1 MTWWTCPPVGLH
13 CFQKHHVNFSPAAV
27 AKAPLPPLPLV
38 EVIQMLP
45 AAPRWVCTLFNEQ
58 RKQPARKW
66 GLEDPLLHI
75 KGTINWGQMKQ
86 CAGVCVYCVRVE
98 RHEGHY
104 HKSMPL
110 AYVSTFISIRLP
122 WNQTSFF
129 WIQFTWFLLHR
140 IFFLTFFTLHN
151 DGNHDAIVII
161 YWLSA
166 TSSTL
171 PSAAVCSFI
180 SLCCVFLGFAL

>member
-1 MTWWTCPPVGLH
+1 MFQQNSHANATEQWHSEHWRQNHFLMTWWTCPPVGLR

-75 KGTINWGQMKQ
+75 KDTINWGQMKQ

-110 AYVSTFISIRLP
+110 AYVSTYISIRLP
-122 WNQTSFF
+122 WNQT
-129 WIQFTWFLLHR
+129 R
-140 IFFLTFFTLHN
+140 FFLTSVHMIFV
-151 DGNHDAIVII
+151 A
-161 YWLSA
+161 
-166 TSSTL
+166 
-171 PSAAVCSFI
+171 
-180 SLCCVFLGFAL
+180 